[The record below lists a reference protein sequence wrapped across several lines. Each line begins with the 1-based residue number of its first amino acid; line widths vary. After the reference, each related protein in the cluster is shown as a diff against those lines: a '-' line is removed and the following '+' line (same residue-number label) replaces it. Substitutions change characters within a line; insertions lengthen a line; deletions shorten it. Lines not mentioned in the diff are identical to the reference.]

1 MKKNTKFNKLN
12 LKHFSIIEDAT
23 GEIFKPENAN
33 LLLAKQAPGLTI
45 NSKRYFIFDEQRLRC
60 MLAGGIDNN
69 TLGALIVLTQNILK
83 EYNVCLNSN
92 GEPFNAKL
100 LAAEIKKTHQQ
111 ARNYIRK
118 LIDYGALHEGTIKK
132 RKDLK
137 KVLILN
143 PYLARKG
150 SLVDDSLRGLFDDF
164 CS

>member
-60 MLAGGIDNN
+60 ILAGGIDNN

-83 EYNVCLNSN
+83 EYNICLNSN

-100 LAAEIKKTHQQ
+100 LADEIKKTHQQ

-132 RKDLK
+132 KKHLK
-137 KVLILN
+137 KVLIVN

-164 CS
+164 CK